1 MQTLQS
7 PEMRKNL
14 VDRGF
19 QVIGNTPI
27 EYGQYIR
34 REIEVWTQIV
44 KDNQIKPE

>member
-1 MQTLQS
+1 
-7 PEMRKNL
+7 MRKNL

-19 QVIGNTPI
+19 QVIGNTPT